1 MFSWIFVS
9 FFFWFKFSNLVSRL
23 YSYQWSFWLQDLSR
37 RLCTRYMECFS
48 KWSIELSQGYIY
60 MALKI
65 HEFALNTNN
74 LFNLNFQ
81 AHEFSRYW
89 NKGNVYITEKKK
101 RYATP
106 FFLSQSPSPPLQICF
121 VMPITKYSTSAWFF
135 IRLLMYST
143 LYCTCMSTFNL
154 ISKTCGLTFQ
164 HCWLPCKI
172 LPHFKFCYL
181 SSINSYYM
189 CM

>member
-1 MFSWIFVS
+1 MVQKSSSKCFLEFLWV
-9 FFFWFKFSNLVSRL
+9 FFFWFKFSNTCIQIIFISVKFLITRL
-23 YSYQWSFWLQDLSR
+23 IKYEIV
-37 RLCTRYMECFS
+37 YMECFS

-89 NKGNVYITEKKK
+89 NKSNVYITEKKK

-106 FFLSQSPSPPLQICF
+106 FFLSQSPSPPLLLCF
-121 VMPITKYSTSAWFF
+121 VNPITKYSTSAWFF
-135 IRLLMYST
+135 IRL
-143 LYCTCMSTFNL
+143 
-154 ISKTCGLTFQ
+154 
-164 HCWLPCKI
+164 
-172 LPHFKFCYL
+172 
-181 SSINSYYM
+181 
-189 CM
+189 

>member
-1 MFSWIFVS
+1 MHTNVMRCQRWQICHSAPLWHRVSRNKVVVKIKLGLKEFLNFCDS
-9 FFFWFKFSNLVSRL
+9 FFFWFKFSNTCIQIIFISVKFLITRL
-23 YSYQWSFWLQDLSR
+23 IKYEIV
-37 RLCTRYMECFS
+37 YMECFS

-101 RYATP
+101 SYATP
-106 FFLSQSPSPPLQICF
+106 FFLSQSPSPPL
-121 VMPITKYSTSAWFF
+121 
-135 IRLLMYST
+135 
-143 LYCTCMSTFNL
+143 
-154 ISKTCGLTFQ
+154 
-164 HCWLPCKI
+164 
-172 LPHFKFCYL
+172 
-181 SSINSYYM
+181 
-189 CM
+189 